1 MKQSLPKKIEWIPSD
16 YVFGTANFKLKGIL
30 KRGTRK
36 IHREKLNT
44 NQKISICLPTID
56 EINQR
61 LRQKNYSR
69 VDLAEFLKK
78 KDKKNYTVF
87 HSITSTP
94 KIVSIGKSLLKK
106 NYECV
111 LKAI

>member
-16 YVFGTANFKLKGIL
+16 YVFG
-30 KRGTRK
+30 
-36 IHREKLNT
+36 
-44 NQKISICLPTID
+44 
-56 EINQR
+56 
-61 LRQKNYSR
+61 
-69 VDLAEFLKK
+69 
-78 KDKKNYTVF
+78 
-87 HSITSTP
+87 TP